1 MFNPQDFYF
10 KKAKKEGY
18 KARSIFKLEEIDK
31 KFHFFDKRKTV
42 NVLDIGCAPGSWLQ
56 YVSKVTNRNSKV
68 IWLDLKEVKL
78 GDSKVKTYVQDATD
92 FEKVSQILK
101 ENGINKLDIITS
113 DMAPNTIGFKD
124 IDAIRSL
131 ELIKSTLPLYEKF
144 LKENGKFVIKIF
156 MWPWFDEFIKSLKD
170 KYWWKNIKTFKP
182 ESVRKISKE
191 IYVIKI

>member
-1 MFNPQDFYF
+1 
-10 KKAKKEGY
+10 
-18 KARSIFKLEEIDK
+18 
-31 KFHFFDKRKTV
+31 
-42 NVLDIGCAPGSWLQ
+42 
-56 YVSKVTNRNSKV
+56 
-68 IWLDLKEVKL
+68 LDLKEVKL

-156 MWPWFDEFIKSLKD
+156 M
-170 KYWWKNIKTFKP
+170 
-182 ESVRKISKE
+182 
-191 IYVIKI
+191 